1 MLVAVTAAGVMA
13 LTGCGDRDSSSAYED
28 ARAERSAAAAEESE
42 AAEAAAEAAAER
54 RKAQRDKCERQ
65 TGQLQAALE
74 QIDSRLAVGMD
85 YDEYGER
92 LGDVRVAYD
101 RVPIKRLEPSCI
113 RAAGIH
119 LERAFNAYNKVL
131 GTWGDCIEDY
141 YCDFSEGA
149 ANRTAQTQWAKAE
162 TSISKAN
169 SGLRK
174 MGAAGESS

>member
-1 MLVAVTAAGVMA
+1 MRTMLVAVAAAGVMA
-13 LTGCGDRDSSSAYED
+13 VAGCGDADSSSAYED
-28 ARAERSAAAAEESE
+28 AKAKKSAEAAEESE
-42 AAEAAAEAAAER
+42 AAQAAAER
-54 RKAQRDKCERQ
+54 RKARRDKCARQ
-65 TGQLQAALE
+65 TGQLQEALE

-113 RAAGIH
+113 RAAAIH

-149 ANRTAQTQWAKAE
+149 TNRTAQTQWAKAE
-162 TSISKAN
+162 ASIARARK
-169 SGLRK
+169 GLRG
-174 MGAAGESS
+174 MGVAGAAS